1 MGKHSKKIANKI
13 ERVTVDIDSGKV
25 ERTKDKP
32 EGVVVEHILIDGAL
46 YVPVVDV
53 LGVLP
58 GEFAKI
64 GATNL
69 LKGAGLERDKDWFVV
84 NSLPMRKGGKTIL
97 ALHKDVAEMMRYYH
111 IDTLRPKEYKWFMQ
125 GAEEAVKVVE
135 PMQNFTVENG
145 ELVPIKNCYK
155 PEDEAPVKDVDVE
168 KLYGII
174 KQLTTAVNAMV
185 DMTIKI
191 GAKQEKM
198 QKDLDEA
205 TKLLNTNH
213 FKRYMKKVLTD
224 RKEELA

>member
-13 ERVTVDIDSGKV
+13 ERITINPESGKV
-25 ERTKDKP
+25 EWAKDKP
-32 EGVVVEHILIDGAL
+32 EGVVVEHILINGAL

-97 ALHKDVAEMMRYYH
+97 ALHKDVAEMMRHYH
-111 IDTLRPKEYKWFMQ
+111 IDTLRPEEYRWFMQ
-125 GAEEAVKVVE
+125 GAEKAVKVVE
-135 PMQNFTVENG
+135 TMQNFTVEDG

-155 PEDEAPVKDVDVE
+155 PEDEVPVKDMELDE
-168 KLYGII
+168 LYGII
-174 KQLTTAVNAMV
+174 KQLTTAVSAMG
-185 DMTIKI
+185 DMVIKI
-191 GAKQEKM
+191 GGKQEKM

-205 TKLLNTNH
+205 TKLLTN
-213 FKRYMKKVLTD
+213 
-224 RKEELA
+224 LAKTWA

>member
-1 MGKHSKKIANKI
+1 MGKHSKKIASKI
-13 ERVTVDIDSGKV
+13 DRITVDIDSGKV
-25 ERTKDKP
+25 ERTSQK
-32 EGVVVEHILIDGAL
+32 GVVVEHILIDGAL

-125 GAEEAVKVVE
+125 GAEGAVKVVE
-135 PMQNFTVENG
+135 TMQNFTVENG
-145 ELVPIKNCYK
+145 ELVPIKNCFK
-155 PEDEAPVKDVDVE
+155 PEDEASVKETDTE
-168 KLYGII
+168 ELNNLINH
-174 KQLTTAVNAMV
+174 LTIAVNAMV

-205 TKLLNTNH
+205 TKLLTN
-213 FKRYMKKVLTD
+213 
-224 RKEELA
+224 LAKTWA